1 MEKRSK
7 CLPAG
12 FDRVE
17 CGMGLFAQRLRC
29 RKIKEIAMEMKGSR
43 LVGSS
48 DSVTQWI
55 GQLKAGE
62 EAAAAKLWQRYF
74 ERLVRMASQKLR
86 TSRRRISDEED
97 AALSAFDAFC
107 RGAAHDRFPRL
118 EDRDDLW
125 QVLMVLT
132 ERKSIDQIRRND
144 LRQKRGGGRVRGESG
159 FHSLEGDRAPG
170 LDGLAG
176 PEPTPDF
183 AAQLAEEQDLLLE
196 RLGDDHL
203 RAIALWKLAGYSNEE
218 IAAKIGKTTRT
229 VTRKLEL
236 IRTIWEQEAEE

>member
-1 MEKRSK
+1 M
-7 CLPAG
+7 
-12 FDRVE
+12 
-17 CGMGLFAQRLRC
+17 
-29 RKIKEIAMEMKGSR
+29 
-43 LVGSS
+43 GSS

-62 EAAAAKLWQRYF
+62 QAAAAKLWHRYF
-74 ERLVRMASQKLR
+74 ERLVRMAAQKLR

-144 LRQKRGGGRVRGESG
+144 LRQKRGGGKVRGESG
-159 FHSLEGDRAPG
+159 FHSIDPGERSPG
-170 LDGLAG
+170 LDGIAG

-183 AAQLAEEQDLLLE
+183 AAQLAEEQHLLLD
-196 RLGDDHL
+196 RLGDEQL

-218 IAAKIGKTTRT
+218 IAEKIGKTPRT

-236 IRTIWEQEAEE
+236 IRTIWEHEAAE